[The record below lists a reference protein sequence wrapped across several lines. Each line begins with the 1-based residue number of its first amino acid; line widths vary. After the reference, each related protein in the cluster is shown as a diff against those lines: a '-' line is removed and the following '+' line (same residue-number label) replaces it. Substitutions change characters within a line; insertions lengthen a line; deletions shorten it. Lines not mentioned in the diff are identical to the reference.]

1 MATLPSSLLN
11 LFPAS
16 QAQPRPR
23 ADDFEPRGSLEAA
36 LILGRKELRMAL
48 LASPPQTLKPGELMA
63 TDASYKA
70 GIYRLREG
78 WTSRSQDMFKNRT
91 VITDVYLPGDVM
103 GLDTLIQ
110 PKWQENIVALTFAT
124 VEVFSAEGKLLDL
137 MANASLALYVFWL
150 LAQRQRRIERHL
162 AVNTRLEAEA
172 RVAVML
178 LDLYVRLRRKKL
190 IATPTYHLPMTQT
203 QIGDYLGLSAVHV
216 NRVLGLLRTE
226 QVINLEKNCVTILNL
241 ERLKALA
248 HEAGLANSAPKSE
261 VSAAEL
267 SCSAP

>member
-1 MATLPSSLLN
+1 
-11 LFPAS
+11 
-16 QAQPRPR
+16 
-23 ADDFEPRGSLEAA
+23 
-36 LILGRKELRMAL
+36 
-48 LASPPQTLKPGELMA
+48 
-63 TDASYKA
+63 
-70 GIYRLREG
+70 
-78 WTSRSQDMFKNRT
+78 MFKNRT

-216 NRVLGLLRTE
+216 NRILGLLRTE
-226 QVINLEKNCVTILNL
+226 QVIDLEKNCVTILNL